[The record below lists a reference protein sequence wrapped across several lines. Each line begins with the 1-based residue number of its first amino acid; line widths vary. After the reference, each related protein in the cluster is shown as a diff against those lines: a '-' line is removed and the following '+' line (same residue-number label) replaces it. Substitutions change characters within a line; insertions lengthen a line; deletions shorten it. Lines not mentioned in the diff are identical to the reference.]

1 MQYRKMGKSGVRLSC
16 LGVGSYLTI
25 GMKMDDAASR
35 EVVRFAYDN
44 GINYFDT
51 ADAYNKGQAEISLGK
66 ILADFPRSSIFLLT
80 KLFWPMG
87 PGPNDR
93 GLSAKHVRESCEA
106 SLKRLRMDYVDLLMC
121 HRPDPD
127 TPLEETIR
135 AMENLAQQGKIIY
148 WGVSEWPPVLIQQ
161 AQSVAAQMNARAMGV
176 SQPRY
181 SLLWREPEKELF
193 PLTMREGIGNV
204 TFSPLAHGTLTGKYL
219 PGRPAPAGTRAAD
232 PETNS
237 VIMSMYWKE
246 EQKQAS
252 QEFVK
257 IAAESGVT
265 AAQLAA
271 AWCLRRPEVTS
282 VILGISRLEQL
293 KENLKA
299 VEIQIPP
306 EVLKKLDALFP
317 ATAAT

>member
-135 AMENLAQQGKIIY
+135 AMDNLAQQGKIIY

-246 EQKQAS
+246 EQKRAS

>member
-93 GLSAKHVRESCEA
+93 GLSAKHIRESCDA

-127 TPLEETIR
+127 TALEETIR
-135 AMENLAQQGKIIY
+135 AMEDLARQGKIIY

-161 AQSVAAQMNARAMGV
+161 AQAVAAQMNARAMGV

-193 PLTMREGIGNV
+193 PLTAREGIGNV

-257 IAAESGVT
+257 IAAGLAVT

-282 VILGISRLEQL
+282 VILGISRLDQL

-299 VEIQIPP
+299 VELEIPP
-306 EVLKKLDALFP
+306 EVLQKLDALFP
-317 ATAAT
+317 ATAV